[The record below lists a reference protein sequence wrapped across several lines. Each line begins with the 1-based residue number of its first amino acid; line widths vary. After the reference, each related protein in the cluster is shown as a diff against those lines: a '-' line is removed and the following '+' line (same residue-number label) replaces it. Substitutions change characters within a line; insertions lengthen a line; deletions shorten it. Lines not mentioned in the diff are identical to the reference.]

1 LIRGKAQPLLLVEGS
16 EGASAKRSSV
26 KGDFTRLTFDP
37 EKEYTGV
44 LQQQGRVQLDADWN
58 EQVEISA
65 HRDRIVAADVIGPC
79 GAPER
84 GGGFA
89 VSCTEGADLRLS
101 PGRLYVGGTL
111 CVLGAETTYFQQ
123 PHLPSAAP
131 ISPHDGRTD
140 LVYLDVWQRHI
151 TAIEDP
157 DIREP
162 ALGGTDT
169 ATRLKTV
176 WQARVLTGVATAG
189 CQDPI
194 DGWPPQASNARLAAT
209 INGSRPRP
217 SGDVELPPSGGFAAL
232 ENHLYRVEVHESGG
246 MGAATFKWSRDN
258 GSVALAARELRA
270 VASDGEKTEVLVEQ
284 LRGGGAVA
292 LREGI

>member
-176 WQARVLTGVATAG
+176 WQARVLTGVAT
-189 CQDPI
+189 DR
-194 DGWPPQASNARLAAT
+194 RLASA
-209 INGSRPRP
+209 GEQRPLGGHDQWQP
-217 SGDVELPPSGGFAAL
+217 PPSERG
-232 ENHLYRVEVHESGG
+232 R
-246 MGAATFKWSRDN
+246 GAA
-258 GSVALAARELRA
+258 A
-270 VASDGEKTEVLVEQ
+270 VRRVRRLGEPPLPG
-284 LRGGGAVA
+284 RGA
-292 LREGI
+292 